1 MKIDGGCHCGA
12 ITYEA
17 EVDPENVFL
26 CHCTDCQTLSGAAYR
41 TVVRTPE
48 AAFKL
53 LTGSPKIYVKTAQ
66 SGAKREQA
74 FCPDCGSPLYATSV
88 PGAGADEPRVFGIR
102 VGSVRQRSQLPPK
115 AQYYCRSAQPW
126 VDDITALPKIGGG

>member
-26 CHCTDCQTLSGAAYR
+26 CHCTDCQALSGAAYR
-41 TVVRTPE
+41 IVVRTPE
-48 AAFKL
+48 ASFTL
-53 LTGSPKIYVKTAQ
+53 LTGTPKIYVKTAQ

-74 FCPDCGSPLYATSV
+74 FCPDCGSPLYATSLRAV
-88 PGAGADEPRVFGIR
+88 DANEPRVFGIR
-102 VGSVRQRSQLPPK
+102 VGTVRQRDQLRPK
-115 AQYYCRSAQPW
+115 AQYYCRSALPW
-126 VDDITALPKIGGG
+126 VNEIAALPRVDGG